1 MSILAI
7 EYVQAHI
14 DDLQREAAHRRL
26 VSAARRASQRD
37 DEDAP
42 AAPGR
47 AFYQVRRV
55 LGAPRCRQ

>member
-14 DDLQREAAHRRL
+14 DDLQREAAQRRV
-26 VSAARRASQRD
+26 VSAARRASER

-42 AAPGR
+42 TAPVR
-47 AFYQVRRV
+47 AYYQVRRV
-55 LGAPRCRQ
+55 LGAHR

>member
-14 DDLQREAAHRRL
+14 DDLQREAAHRRV

-37 DEDAP
+37 EVAP
-42 AAPGR
+42 AAPVR

-55 LGAPRCRQ
+55 LGAHR